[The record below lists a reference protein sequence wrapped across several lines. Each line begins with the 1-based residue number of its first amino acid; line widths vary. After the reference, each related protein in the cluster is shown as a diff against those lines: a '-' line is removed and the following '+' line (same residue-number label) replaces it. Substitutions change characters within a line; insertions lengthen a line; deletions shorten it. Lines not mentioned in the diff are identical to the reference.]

1 MVIISYAMGC
11 SIKKNLSPPS
21 LPGTGGE
28 RSKLYLPQDSWPCG
42 LERYLDLR
50 KIRRGFRKK
59 PGTLGAPVLQRRKPM
74 LLLRFAGVL
83 LFRLAQRRLFAVL
96 PQFPPR
102 FTRLL
107 PFYDTFPNFKHWLNV
122 WGIYPPNPLIPPF
135 VCAPFGAH
143 EWLFQKCKRVKTLK
157 FTRIYQS
164 AVLQRRKPKLM
175 LRTAGELWLN
185 RLAQRRTNAVL
196 PQYPPRSTR

>member
-1 MVIISYAMGC
+1 MVIISYDMGC
-11 SIKKNLSPPS
+11 SIKKLLSPPS

-74 LLLRFAGVL
+74 LLQITVNGSGSCASRNLM
-83 LFRLAQRRLFAVL
+83 FRLAQRRLFAVL

-107 PFYDTFPNFKHWLNV
+107 PFYDTFPNFKHWLIV

-164 AVLQRRKPKLM
+164 AVLQRRKPKM
-175 LRTAGELWLN
+175 M
-185 RLAQRRTNAVL
+185 
-196 PQYPPRSTR
+196 